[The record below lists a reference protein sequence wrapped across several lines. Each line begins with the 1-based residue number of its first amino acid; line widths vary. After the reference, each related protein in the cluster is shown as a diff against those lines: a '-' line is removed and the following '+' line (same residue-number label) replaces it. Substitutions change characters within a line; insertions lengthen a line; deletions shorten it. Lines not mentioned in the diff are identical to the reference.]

1 MDTIKINKNGVKL
14 IAHRG
19 LSGLEQ
25 ENTNA
30 AFVAAGNRS
39 YFGIETDIHKTL
51 DGKYVVIHDDNTIRV
66 AGDNVIV
73 EESTYDTLR
82 SLLLKQKDGTKGR
95 SDIRIPNLQEYI
107 GICKH
112 YNKKAVLELKN
123 HFPKEDVFEIC
134 SIIEDMNYLENV
146 IFISFDYENLVY
158 LREKYPSQPAQ
169 FLISSFPDDLIQKLK
184 DYNLELDIK
193 YTALT
198 EELIKKCHDEGIKVN
213 CWTVDSAEDAE
224 KLISWG
230 VDFITSNILE

>member
-1 MDTIKINKNGVKL
+1 MNTIKIDKKDVKL

-19 LSGLEQ
+19 LSGIEQ

-30 AFVAAGNRS
+30 AFVAAGNRT

-51 DGKYVVIHDDNTIRV
+51 DGKYVVIHDDTTARV
-66 AGDNVIV
+66 AVDNLTV

-82 SLLLKQKDGTKGR
+82 SLLLKQKDGVKGR
-95 SDIRIPNLQEYI
+95 TDIRIPNLQEYI
-107 GICKH
+107 GICKN
-112 YNKKAVLELKN
+112 YEKKAVLELKN
-123 HFPKEDVFEIC
+123 HFEKEDVFEIC
-134 SIIEDMNYLENV
+134 SIIEELGYLENV

-158 LREKYPSQPAQ
+158 LREKYPTQPAQ

-184 DYNLELDIK
+184 DHNLELDIRH
-193 YTALT
+193 TALT

-230 VDFITSNILE
+230 VDFITTNILE